1 MMDIS
6 LPPDGVPDTSHA
18 YYFSAKF
25 QARRIN
31 KMAKPKNELFLES
44 NPVGALLDA
53 AALLRFEH
61 LLRHPIEFFQHDG
74 LAAHSGHEGENQGAL
89 LTFVERRNSFRIERT
104 AAAHTA
110 EAHVGFNHADNL
122 ELAERFLDLLGR
134 VRTNCAQPHQA
145 NFRAA
150 FTHVLDRVT
159 RRNSVRTLQEED

>member
-6 LPPDGVPDTSHA
+6 LPPDGVPETLHA

-31 KMAKPKNELFLES
+31 KMATPKNELLLES

-61 LLRHPIEFFQHDG
+61 LLRHPIKFFQHDG
-74 LAAHSGHEGENQGAL
+74 LAAHSSHERENQRAL
-89 LTFVERRNSFRIERT
+89 LAFVKCRDSFRIERT

-110 EAHVGFNHADNL
+110 EAHVGFNHSDNL
-122 ELAERFLDLLGR
+122 EFA
-134 VRTNCAQPHQA
+134 
-145 NFRAA
+145 
-150 FTHVLDRVT
+150 
-159 RRNSVRTLQEED
+159 